1 MQKFNNLAL
10 KPFIRPFKPFDF
22 PVVSPPIIL
31 LLSMKF
37 FLLWLVFGM
46 GLHGLTHAQSTD
58 SSLYDS
64 PVRSGTAQQ
73 GPSAPKKSPP
83 QRAAQQL
90 KALAT
95 QLNLNQGQVIQLR
108 MILLNKVIALDSV
121 NNNPSGD
128 PKADGQARKAINQDA
143 DTRIYT
149 LLNTDQ
155 QLLYAQWKVQQKEK
169 AEERKRLRMEG
180 GDSTHVNNP

>member
-1 MQKFNNLAL
+1 MK
-10 KPFIRPFKPFDF
+10 
-22 PVVSPPIIL
+22 SIL
-31 LLSMKF
+31 LL
-37 FLLWLVFGM
+37 LTFGM
-46 GLHGLTHAQSTD
+46 GLHGLICAQSTD

-73 GPSAPKKSPP
+73 GAPGPKKSPP

-90 KALAT
+90 NVLAK

-108 MILLNKVIALDSV
+108 MILLNKVIALDSI

-128 PKADGQARKAINQDA
+128 PKADGRARKTINQDA
-143 DTRIYT
+143 DGRIYS

-155 QLLYAQWKVQQKEK
+155 QLQYAQWKEEQKQR
-169 AEERKRLRMEG
+169 ADERKKARMTG
-180 GDSTHVNNP
+180 ADSTNTNSNNQNNQ